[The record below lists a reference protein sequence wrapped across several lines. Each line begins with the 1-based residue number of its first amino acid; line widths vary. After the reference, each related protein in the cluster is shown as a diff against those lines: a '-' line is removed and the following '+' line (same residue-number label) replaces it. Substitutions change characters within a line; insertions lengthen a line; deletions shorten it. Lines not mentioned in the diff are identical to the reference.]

1 MKNILFFYPE
11 NPLLKQQGN
20 NARAFCLL
28 EYFKA
33 QNYQVDFVSLEQPDK
48 ENFTN
53 THLDTLKRKHLITN
67 GWLLKRSKR
76 SGIKYL
82 LFSIKQKISNLFN
95 NKVSDFD
102 RIRFGQG
109 EELALITKDKTYDL
123 IIISYAYYHGF
134 LKYLNTT
141 PSKTIVDTHDFLTS
155 QFQSHKQFNLGNYFS
170 HEIQLLN
177 DFDTVWAISSEEHY
191 LYSQFLGDKVKLAP
205 HVLEDNSSKINQVK
219 SIDLIYVA
227 SDNSHNVK
235 AAQWFFNNVYPLLNK
250 DITITVVGK
259 ISQVIP
265 DFKNVNKQSY
275 VEDLSSLYQASRVSI
290 CPMLTGTGL
299 KIKVVEALSYALPV
313 VCNERGLDG
322 LLNKTNNGCM
332 VTNSETEF
340 AAFIDQLLTDKKMY
354 DKQSELAAEFF
365 KQSFSK
371 QSVYS
376 KLNASLK

>member
-1 MKNILFFYPE
+1 MKKILFFYPE
-11 NPLLKQQGN
+11 NPLLKHQGN

-33 QNYQVDFVSLEQPDK
+33 QNYQVDLVSLEQPHK

-53 THLDTLKRKHLITN
+53 AHLATLKNKHLITN

-76 SGIKYL
+76 SGIKYSI
-82 LFSIKQKISNLFN
+82 FSLKQKISNLFK
-95 NKVSDFD
+95 NKVSAFN

-109 EELALITKDKTYDL
+109 EELASITKDKTYDI

-141 PSKTIVDTHDFLTS
+141 NSKTIVDTHDFLTS
-155 QFQSHKQFNLGNYFS
+155 QFQNHKQFNLGVYFNN
-170 HEIQLLN
+170 EIQLLN
-177 DFDTVWAISSEEHY
+177 DFDNVWAISSEEHY

-205 HVLEDNSSKINQVK
+205 HVLEDKSSDNTQEK

-227 SDNSHNVK
+227 SDNNHNVK
-235 AAQWFFNNVYPLLNK
+235 AADWFFNNVYPLLNK

-265 DFKNVNKQSY
+265 DFTNVTKHTY
-275 VEDLSSLYQASRVSI
+275 VEDLSDLYQASKVSI
-290 CPMLTGTGL
+290 CPMITGTGL

-340 AAFIDQLLTDKKMY
+340 ARFIDQLLTDKKMY
-354 DKQSELAAEFF
+354 DKQSQLAADFF

-371 QSVYS
+371 QSVYT